1 MRRGIIRHLVMP
13 STRRRPLHLPDKS
26 AQLRVLRWASD
37 VLGVADSGMTAKMAG
52 ATMAG
57 QEQRGLPDLID
68 AAQPDTR
75 SERILVIA
83 YWLESSTGGG
93 DWTSQS
99 VNDEMKNLG
108 DAVPNITDALSSLM
122 ERKPAL
128 VRPGQEDGTRSASPQ
143 EIRPDRPWPRP
154 VPRRCRVRART
165 IRASRSTCEGD
176 DDE

>member
-1 MRRGIIRHLVMP
+1 MTNDDELGVMA
-13 STRRRPLHLPDKS
+13 TVRDALLHLPDKS

-128 VRPGQEDGTRSASPQ
+128 IRQVRKTGRAQQARKRYALTGPG
-143 EIRPDRPWPRP
+143 
-154 VPRRCRVRART
+154 RRRRNGPAPART
-165 IRASRSTCEGD
+165 TVIEET
-176 DDE
+176 